1 MITHVLKQQCI
12 LIILYLFIFSTTSYS
27 QNVEPWLGT
36 GDLFN
41 VKINM
46 TINDVILELGEPLFL
61 ETISDEDEDI
71 ITSKLY
77 YNFRTKEYSHKNLTS
92 KTQTGDHSWGRN
104 TTIQFLFINDQLLL
118 WEEDKLTLSMSNK
131 EKPNNSIIKYFGLLW
146 KILLTWKVF
155 T

>member
-61 ETISDEDEDI
+61 ETISDEDEDL

-77 YNFRTKEYSHKNLTS
+77 YNFRTKEYSHKKMPHFQDAKEMCDRLEQDPEQDLNALLDYA
-92 KTQTGDHSWGRN
+92 TGEYIDTLESTGA
-104 TTIQFLFINDQLLL
+104 LD
-118 WEEDKLTLSMSNK
+118 EEDLQ
-131 EKPNNSIIKYFGLLW
+131 
-146 KILLTWKVF
+146 ILETQYI
-155 T
+155 